1 MIIRYNPLVV
11 NNGRADCFYKNSLIT
26 NFVRKRKVMKVLNL
40 IIKQKYF
47 DAILAGRKVQE
58 FREVRPTNIKKLL
71 QLDEE
76 GFEIED
82 EHGNA
87 QPIKYDAIQFYV
99 GYNKDRDNALVEVVG
114 AHCEMFVDDN
124 GELITYE
131 HGRDK
136 EGKPMLWYAEQVVFD
151 LGKVLSHNIRDK
163 SKKV

>member
-1 MIIRYNPLVV
+1 
-11 NNGRADCFYKNSLIT
+11 
-26 NFVRKRKVMKVLNL
+26 MKVLNL
-40 IIKQKYF
+40 IIKQRYF

-58 FREVRPTNIKKLL
+58 FREVRPTTIKKLL

-76 GFEIED
+76 GYEIED
-82 EHGNA
+82 ADGNA

-99 GYNKDRDNALVEVVG
+99 GYNKDRDSALVEVIG
-114 AHCEMFVDDN
+114 SHCEIFVDADN
-124 GELITYE
+124 QPITYE

-136 EGKPMLWYAEQVVFD
+136 DGQPLVWVAEQVVYD

>member
-1 MIIRYNPLVV
+1 
-11 NNGRADCFYKNSLIT
+11 
-26 NFVRKRKVMKVLNL
+26 MKVLNL

-58 FREVRPTNIKKLL
+58 FREVRPTTIKKLL

-76 GFEIED
+76 GYEIED
-82 EHGNA
+82 ADGNA

-114 AHCEMFVDDN
+114 AHWEIFVDEN
-124 GELITYE
+124 NEPITYE

-136 EGKPMLWYAEQVVFD
+136 DGEPLVWVAEQVVFD

>member
-1 MIIRYNPLVV
+1 
-11 NNGRADCFYKNSLIT
+11 
-26 NFVRKRKVMKVLNL
+26 MKVLKL
-40 IIKQKYF
+40 IIRQKYF

-71 QLDEE
+71 QLDED
-76 GFEIED
+76 GYEIED
-82 EHGNA
+82 ADGNA

-99 GYNKDRDNALVEVVG
+99 GYKNDRDNALVEVVG
-114 AHCEMFVDDN
+114 AHCEIFVDAN
-124 GELITYE
+124 GEPITYE

-136 EGKPMLWYAEQVVFD
+136 DGQPLEWVSEQVVYD

>member
-1 MIIRYNPLVV
+1 
-11 NNGRADCFYKNSLIT
+11 
-26 NFVRKRKVMKVLNL
+26 MKVLNL

-58 FREVRPTNIKKLL
+58 FREVRPTTIKKLL

-82 EHGNA
+82 ENGNA

-99 GYNKDRDNALVEVVG
+99 GYNKDRDNALVEVCD
-114 AHCEMFVDDN
+114 AHCEIFVDKSN
-124 GELITYE
+124 EPITYE

-136 EGKPMLWYAEQVVFD
+136 DGQPLTWVAEQVVFD
-151 LGKVLSHNIRDK
+151 LGKILSHNIRDK